1 MRGVDIVVQVEGAT
15 PGTFITIA
23 SQKGAKF
30 TEEVDTIETT
40 SKSSNGW
47 KEYDYALGGWKI
59 SCDGAYVL
67 NDVAYDKLKTAM
79 RNKTKVKAKWSETGT
94 SGDVE
99 QGDALVTSRELDAP
113 YDDSVTYSFEL
124 LGTGA
129 PATTTNP

>member
-23 SQKGAKF
+23 SQQGAKY
-30 TEEVDTIETT
+30 TEEVDTIETS

-47 KEYDYALGGWKI
+47 KEYDYALAGWKI

-67 NDVAYDKLKTAM
+67 GDAAYAKLKAAM
-79 RNKTKVKAKWSETGT
+79 RNKTKVKAKWSETG
-94 SGDVE
+94 SKGEVE
-99 QGDALVTSRELDAP
+99 SGDALVTSRELDAP
-113 YDDSVTYSFEL
+113 YDDAVTYSFEL

-129 PATTTNP
+129 PSTTVNP

>member
-15 PGTFITIA
+15 PGTYITIA

-30 TEEVDTIETT
+30 TEDVDTIETT
-40 SKSSNGW
+40 SKSSGGW

-79 RNKTKVKAKWSETGT
+79 RAKTKVKVKWSETGT

-113 YDDSVTYSFEL
+113 YDDAVTYSFEL
-124 LGTGA
+124 QGTGA
-129 PATTTNP
+129 PSTTTNP